1 MPDMNTDINAAA
13 LPSGNGCAECLG
25 GAQPGWWLHLRRCAA
40 CGHVGCC
47 DSSPSQHATAHNRSS
62 GHPIMQSYEP
72 GDPFAAM
79 ARALGVGIASAATL
93 VPSDFEFGRSCP
105 ADAEG
110 VQPIGAGTTVV
121 ETFDPE
127 TLITGTAPCRSLRW

>member
-1 MPDMNTDINAAA
+1 MCSRHGLLLLVWP
-13 LPSGNGCAECLG
+13 GCAYLNG
-25 GAQPGWWLHLRRCAA
+25 P
-40 CGHVGCC
+40 
-47 DSSPSQHATAHNRSS
+47 SPAHNRSS

-127 TLITGTAPCRSLRW
+127 MLITGTAPCRSPRW